1 MVIIQNPLALDLV
14 RYHLKKTIVVMLG
27 SIIHFGAYLV
37 AVRIM
42 YIGFNVSTEPDQ
54 NDVSLVSL
62 VSLRNGHVSSAGPS
76 FAPLLF
82 QTSPSR

>member
-1 MVIIQNPLALDLV
+1 MVIIGNPVYPFIV
-14 RYHLKKTIVVMLG
+14 RYHLQKTIVVMLG

-37 AVRIM
+37 VVRIM
-42 YIGFNVSTEPDQ
+42 RIGFNLSTEPDQ

-62 VSLRNGHVSSAGPS
+62 RNGHFSSGGPR